1 VHINLNS
8 NIKFWVCCLVFRLL
22 LEHSYVEFI
31 VPLFEYEGFNL
42 ESSWISYSESWAL
55 YIFGIAVIGK
65 KLLFPSDY
73 LLGLAF
79 FIFLAPLLVFY
90 GYCDQKRYTVY
101 LVAMQFYIALKVSN
115 NFTINYLPRTGGQL
129 LAVRLAI
136 AISAV
141 ASLWILFQGGLDNF
155 NLDFSRVYEFRESTT
170 ENVYTSFW
178 GYLVTWAT
186 SVTGPLLLCIVL
198 KSRRYWFIIP
208 ILLLQVFWY
217 GTTSHKSVL
226 FYPFLV
232 VFAFVFYRKNVTLSW
247 IPIGMALLI
256 IMVLI
261 NYRLTDNIM
270 APSMFVRRVFF
281 VPARLTFMYHDFF
294 SREDLVFWS
303 SSILRY
309 VIRYPY
315 QDPIPLIIGAEFG
328 ETDLWA
334 NVGFFGTSYMHAAI
348 FGVVI
353 YGFIGGILL
362 GIIDSIAKSGVEN
375 WVIISITSVP
385 FYNLAAHTDL
395 PTALLT
401 HGLGLAILLSY
412 LLTPLKK
419 IDPS

>member
-1 VHINLNS
+1 
-8 NIKFWVCCLVFRLL
+8 
-22 LEHSYVEFI
+22 
-31 VPLFEYEGFNL
+31 
-42 ESSWISYSESWAL
+42 
-55 YIFGIAVIGK
+55 
-65 KLLFPSDY
+65 
-73 LLGLAF
+73 
-79 FIFLAPLLVFY
+79 
-90 GYCDQKRYTVY
+90 
-101 LVAMQFYIALKVSN
+101 
-115 NFTINYLPRTGGQL
+115 
-129 LAVRLAI
+129 
-136 AISAV
+136 
-141 ASLWILFQGGLDNF
+141 
-155 NLDFSRVYEFRESTT
+155 
-170 ENVYTSFW
+170 
-178 GYLVTWAT
+178 
-186 SVTGPLLLCIVL
+186 
-198 KSRRYWFIIP
+198 
-208 ILLLQVFWY
+208 
-217 GTTSHKSVL
+217 
-226 FYPFLV
+226 
-232 VFAFVFYRKNVTLSW
+232 
-247 IPIGMALLI
+247 
-256 IMVLI
+256 
-261 NYRLTDNIM
+261 
-270 APSMFVRRVFF
+270 
-281 VPARLTFMYHDFF
+281 MYHDFF